1 MDVIYKQKKNEVVIN
16 LIEKINTTITKIKTK
31 LFIATAAY
39 DKYYKRY
46 YIITLTLF
54 ILSSVV
60 TFIEALRLII
70 IEHVHKDEQLLI
82 NVNLLTT
89 LINVLVLFFGI
100 IITILSSYIRFKNYR
115 EILEELR
122 EKQNILVEYIDKY
135 KKQKNNLEYIY
146 QIKEDDIKF
155 EEIEKI
161 KNDIEEYDTKIEST
175 NILEYLTTKDIIR
188 FNNYK
193 GDFDL
198 KIIEIKLKYKKE
210 SKIIEDKY
218 EEKKN
223 IMNLQKD
230 NNPYII
236 VQSYCEPNK
245 YIQHQPQ
252 RNHFIQTI
260 QPIQT
265 IQTIQPQ
272 HIQPQHI
279 QPQHIQHQ
287 PIQSQPIQSQHI
299 QSQPIQYIQPIQSQP
314 IQPQHIQSKNNFRSN
329 KPLDLSKSTNKFYNL
344 S

>member
-1 MDVIYKQKKNEVVIN
+1 MEYVN
-16 LIEKINTTITKIKTK
+16 
-31 LFIATAAY
+31 
-39 DKYYKRY
+39 
-46 YIITLTLF
+46 
-54 ILSSVV
+54 
-60 TFIEALRLII
+60 
-70 IEHVHKDEQLLI
+70 KDEQLLI

-122 EKQNILVEYIDKY
+122 EKQNIMIEYIDKY

-146 QIKEDDIKF
+146 QIKEDDIRF

-175 NILEYLTTKDIIR
+175 NIQEYITTKDIIR

-210 SKIIEDKY
+210 SKIIEEKY
-218 EEKKN
+218 EEKPN

-230 NNPYII
+230 NKPYII
-236 VQSYCEPNK
+236 VQSHYEPK
-245 YIQHQPQ
+245 QFIQP
-252 RNHFIQTI
+252 NHFIQ
-260 QPIQT
+260 PIY
-265 IQTIQPQ
+265 
-272 HIQPQHI
+272 
-279 QPQHIQHQ
+279 
-287 PIQSQPIQSQHI
+287 
-299 QSQPIQYIQPIQSQP
+299 QPIQYIQPQPINQSINQP
-314 IQPQHIQSKNNFRSN
+314 IQSIQSIQSKNNIKSN
-329 KPLDLSKSTNKFYNL
+329 KPLDLSRSTNKFYNL

>member
-1 MDVIYKQKKNEVVIN
+1 MDVVYKQKKNEVVIN
-16 LIEKINTTITKIKTK
+16 LIEKIDTTITKIKTK

-46 YIITLTLF
+46 YITTLTLF
-54 ILSSVV
+54 IFSSFV

-70 IEHVHKDEQLLI
+70 VEYVNKGDQLLI

-89 LINVLVLFFGI
+89 LINVLVLSFGI
-100 IITILSSYIRFKNYR
+100 MITILSSYIRFKNYR

-122 EKQNILVEYIDKY
+122 EKQNIMIEYIDKY

-146 QIKEDDIKF
+146 QIKENDIKF

-161 KNDIEEYDTKIEST
+161 KNDIAEYDTKIEST

-198 KIIEIKLKYKKE
+198 KIKEIKLKYKKV
-210 SKIIEDKY
+210 SKTMEDKY
-218 EEKKN
+218 EEKN
-223 IMNLQKD
+223 IMNSQK
-230 NNPYII
+230 PYII
-236 VQSYCEPNK
+236 VQSYYEPNK
-245 YIQHQPQ
+245 YIQP
-252 RNHFIQTI
+252 

-265 IQTIQPQ
+265 IQLLPQPIQP
-272 HIQPQHI
+272 
-279 QPQHIQHQ
+279 Q
-287 PIQSQPIQSQHI
+287 PIQSYYE
-299 QSQPIQYIQPIQSQP
+299 PIQYIQPPQSTQP
-314 IQPQHIQSKNNFRSN
+314 IQHQPINNIRPN
-329 KPLDLSKSTNKFYNL
+329 KPLDMSYSTTNNKFYNL

>member
-1 MDVIYKQKKNEVVIN
+1 MEY
-16 LIEKINTTITKIKTK
+16 
-31 LFIATAAY
+31 
-39 DKYYKRY
+39 
-46 YIITLTLF
+46 
-54 ILSSVV
+54 
-60 TFIEALRLII
+60 
-70 IEHVHKDEQLLI
+70 VHKDDQLLI

-122 EKQNILVEYIDKY
+122 EKQNIMIEYIDKY

-161 KNDIEEYDTKIEST
+161 KNDIDEYDTKIEST
-175 NILEYLTTKDIIR
+175 NIQEYITTKDIIR

-210 SKIIEDKY
+210 SKIIEEKY
-218 EEKKN
+218 EEKPN
-223 IMNLQKD
+223 IMNSQKD

-236 VQSYCEPNK
+236 VQYEPNK
-245 YIQHQPQ
+245 S
-252 RNHFIQTI
+252 I
-260 QPIQT
+260 QPIN
-265 IQTIQPQ
+265 
-272 HIQPQHI
+272 
-279 QPQHIQHQ
+279 Q
-287 PIQSQPIQSQHI
+287 PIQYIQPINQPI
-299 QSQPIQYIQPIQSQP
+299 QSQPIQYIQPINQPIQYIQPIQP
-314 IQPQHIQSKNNFRSN
+314 IQPQSIQSKNNIKSN
-329 KPLDLSKSTNKFYNL
+329 KPLDLSRSTNKFYNL